1 MDAAELQR
9 RKDLCAA
16 TLDRL
21 GRVTPPSLRPPPRLR
36 FVAKEK
42 GHGRF
47 TPRINEVK
55 IGVAGVLDDP
65 AMTDGMIE
73 ALVAHEMGHWADP
86 DLDAA
91 MFHSRIVC
99 LPVLA
104 LGFLIPIGLAVRALA
119 TGDATNLVVYSVVA
133 LMVGIV
139 GAHALSP
146 FFEWRGE
153 YFADRFAAES
163 TSAEKVISLM
173 KHFLAQGSRFSSH
186 SHPSR
191 ARRIRRI
198 ERNAISASEQQT
210 TAKGRGW
217 PLPPQ

>member
-9 RKDLCAA
+9 RKELCTA

-21 GRVTPPSLRPPPRLR
+21 GRVTPPSLRPAPRLR
-36 FVAKEK
+36 FVAKVK
-42 GHGRF
+42 GHARF

-91 MFHSRIVC
+91 MFRSQIVC

-104 LGFLIPIGLAVRALA
+104 LGFLVPLGLVVRALV
-119 TGDATNLVVYSVVA
+119 TGDATNLVVYALVA
-133 LMVGIV
+133 LTVGIV
-139 GAHALSP
+139 GSCALSP
-146 FFEWRGE
+146 FFDWRGE

-163 TSAEKVISLM
+163 TSAAKVISLM
-173 KHFLAQGSRFSSH
+173 KHFLAQGSRLPSPT
-186 SHPSR
+186 HPSR

-198 ERNAISASEQQT
+198 ELASITASEQQT
-210 TAKGRGW
+210 TAEDRGR
-217 PLPPQ
+217 PLPRQ

>member
-1 MDAAELQR
+1 MDAGELQR

-21 GRVTPPSLRPPPRLR
+21 GRITPPSLRPPPRLR

-86 DLDAA
+86 DLDSA
-91 MFHSRIVC
+91 MFRSRIVC

-104 LGFLIPIGLAVRALA
+104 LGFLVPIALGVRALL
-119 TGDATNLVVYSVVA
+119 TGDATNLVAYALLA

-153 YFADRFAAES
+153 YFADRFAVES
-163 TSAEKVISLM
+163 TSAEKVIALM
-173 KHFLAQGSRFSSH
+173 KHFRAQGSRFPSH

-191 ARRIRRI
+191 DQRIRRI
-198 ERNAISASEQQT
+198 EFDSNTASGQQT
-210 TAKGRGW
+210 IV
-217 PLPPQ
+217 